1 MAATG
6 GRYATI
12 VGDAAFR
19 EGEAHGSDQAEQG
32 GTPMNDTDTQA
43 CTRTR
48 EAGTTTFT
56 RLALAAALAVALAAC
71 GGAGEQTT
79 TPATESESTDAGAAV
94 APDATAGA
102 TEATED
108 ATVGMGADE
117 LRASGRAAYAENRL
131 YAPAG
136 DNAVEYYLALRE
148 KSPDDASA
156 SSALT
161 DLLPMTVIAIEQS
174 LVREDFEES
183 GRLIA
188 LLERTDAS
196 HPALDRLRQ
205 SAEGGA
211 REMEARIAREEV
223 TAEQQALRREEL
235 ERQRVADQQRQQEEA
250 ARELAEQQAAEEEAE
265 AARQAAAEQT
275 RREEAERVAA
285 EQRAAEQRRQQAQRP
300 APADLRPLSMPAP
313 AYPTAALRSG
323 QAGEVEVE
331 LTVGTDGSVTAAR
344 VIRADPAR
352 VFDRAALSAVERW
365 RFQPLTEPM
374 TARRT
379 IAFNPDQ

>member
-1 MAATG
+1 
-6 GRYATI
+6 
-12 VGDAAFR
+12 
-19 EGEAHGSDQAEQG
+19 
-32 GTPMNDTDTQA
+32 MNNTDTQ
-43 CTRTR
+43 TRAR
-48 EAGTTTFT
+48 GAGTATFT
-56 RLALAAALAVALAAC
+56 RLVLAAALGTALVAC
-71 GGAGEQTT
+71 GGAGEQAAVPTT
-79 TPATESESTDAGAAV
+79 QPGNTDAAAATGDEPGPAAG
-94 APDATAGA
+94 APDAV
-102 TEATED
+102 D
-108 ATVGMGADE
+108 ATVGLGADE

-148 KSPDDASA
+148 QSPDDASA

-211 REMEARIAREEV
+211 RDMEARIAREQV
-223 TAEQQALRREEL
+223 TAEEQALRREEL

-250 ARELAEQQAAEEEAE
+250 ARELVEQQAAEEEAE
-265 AARQAAAEQT
+265 AARQAAAEQAQ
-275 RREEAERVAA
+275 REEAERVAA
-285 EQRAAEQRRQQAQRP
+285 EQRAAEQRRQQQAQQRP

-313 AYPTAALRSG
+313 AYPATALRSG

-365 RFQPLTEPM
+365 RFQPLAEPL